1 MKGANRAY
9 RVPSREITSSRLT
22 PVSVRGQ
29 RLDRDDLR
37 EPLDEERERPLDDLR
52 DEERDDE
59 REPDLAAPPL
69 DERERER
76 DPRLGTL
83 PPSRRASDR
92 PIAMACFRL
101 LTFLPDPP
109 DRSVP
114 CLRSCMAFSTLSDA
128 FFPY

>member
-1 MKGANRAY
+1 M
-9 RVPSREITSSRLT
+9 PSREITSSRLT
-22 PVSVRGQ
+22 PVSDRGQ

-37 EPLDEERERPLDDLR
+37 EPLDEERERPLDDPR
-52 DEERDDE
+52 DAEREDE
-59 REPDLAAPPL
+59 REPDLDEPPL

>member
-1 MKGANRAY
+1 MHF
-9 RVPSREITSSRLT
+9 REVASSRLA
-22 PVSVRGQ
+22 PVSDRGQ
-29 RLDRDDLR
+29 RLDREDLR
-37 EPLDEERERPLDDLR
+37 EPLDEERER
-52 DEERDDE
+52 
-59 REPDLAAPPL
+59 PL